1 MWFNGTEISDKAQ
14 RAIRNE
20 QVTIVANNTGYIH
33 CFYDT
38 ATIDKSSYDKFSGL
52 LDGYLDAGL
61 NHLNFANFLRSK
73 GKYQKY
79 FQFCRHR
86 RDTRMF
92 VQAEALY
99 GYEHG
104 SRFRIYD
111 ETFDKLLADVSEE
124 DFSIYKIESR
134 LCCEQMMAFVEYEK
148 IDIYKPDDRHKLA
161 RFIAPFAKDDSEAC
175 VDELAEFLKITP
187 RLPDSD
193 KQYEKTEPILIDP
206 GWSREEVID
215 YLESIRDKNI
225 TADLAFYAYRDMT
238 RCDWRPFVKAAM
250 ERCPV
255 SIEKYSEESIDQI
268 YSQLKA
274 LPNESIYEG
283 PRLAQ
288 PDEVANYNTG
298 DGIEKA
304 FTLANVLLSQD
315 EQCSLKLMI
324 DGPSIVLKGKNEY
337 RFPST
342 KGLKKQL
349 RINTG
354 NYEIVGE

>member
-1 MWFNGTEISDKAQ
+1 
-14 RAIRNE
+14 
-20 QVTIVANNTGYIH
+20 
-33 CFYDT
+33 
-38 ATIDKSSYDKFSGL
+38 
-52 LDGYLDAGL
+52 
-61 NHLNFANFLRSK
+61 
-73 GKYQKY
+73 
-79 FQFCRHR
+79 
-86 RDTRMF
+86 
-92 VQAEALY
+92 
-99 GYEHG
+99 
-104 SRFRIYD
+104 
-111 ETFDKLLADVSEE
+111 
-124 DFSIYKIESR
+124 
-134 LCCEQMMAFVEYEK
+134 
-148 IDIYKPDDRHKLA
+148 
-161 RFIAPFAKDDSEAC
+161 
-175 VDELAEFLKITP
+175 
-187 RLPDSD
+187 
-193 KQYEKTEPILIDP
+193 
-206 GWSREEVID
+206 

-255 SIEKYSEESIDQI
+255 SIEKYCEESIDQI

-315 EQCSLKLMI
+315 EQCSLKLTI
-324 DGPSIVLKGKNEY
+324 DGPLIVLKGKNEY

>member
-38 ATIDKSSYDKFSGL
+38 ATIDKTSYEKFSGL
-52 LDGYLDAGL
+52 LDKYLTAEL

-86 RDTRMF
+86 RGEKMF
-92 VQAEALY
+92 VKAEALF

-124 DFSIYKIESR
+124 DFEIYKITDR
-134 LCCEQMMAFVEYEK
+134 LCCEQLMAFVDYEK
-148 IDIYKPDDRHKLA
+148 IDIYNPDDQHKLA
-161 RFIAPFAKDDSEAC
+161 RFIAPFAKDDAQAC
-175 VDELAEFLKITP
+175 VEDLADFLRITP
-187 RLPDSD
+187 RLPGSD
-193 KQYEKTEPILIDP
+193 KQYKTTEPIKIES
-206 GWSREEVID
+206 GWPREQVIE
-215 YLESIRDKNI
+215 YLESIRDQNI
-225 TADLAFYAYRDMT
+225 TADLAFYAYRDMA
-238 RCDWRPFVKAAM
+238 RCDWRPFIKAAV

-255 SIEKYSEESIDQI
+255 SIEKYADEGVNQV
-268 YSQLKA
+268 YSQLKV
-274 LPNESIYEG
+274 LSDESIYDG

-298 DGIEKA
+298 DGVEKA
-304 FTLANVLLSQD
+304 FTLANILHQRQPEAPIEIHIEKD
-315 EQCSLKLMI
+315 RA
-324 DGPSIVLKGKNEY
+324 IVKAVKEY
-337 RFPST
+337 TFNSS
-342 KGLKKQL
+342 KGLEQTIHVSTDGI
-349 RINTG
+349 RV
-354 NYEIVGE
+354 ES